1 MVGLDIQEEIKLR
14 RYETIFIAEPETPD
28 DQVTSLVD
36 GLSTAITEHQGDLI
50 KTEDWGR
57 KKLAYLVNKH
67 QEGRFM
73 RLEYHAGDSALP
85 HDLERRLRM
94 SEPVLKF
101 MTVRIDNDKKRL
113 VWEAKQAVKD
123 KERAER
129 RAVEEAATAAAEA
142 AKIAASE
149 ASAAEASAE
158 ETAAPAEAAAPVET
172 AAPAEAAVPA
182 EAGTA
187 PAEAAET
194 TPGSKPEQEV

>member
-14 RYETIFIAEPETPD
+14 RYETIFIADPETPD

-142 AKIAASE
+142 AKIDAGE
-149 ASAAEASAE
+149 ASAAETAAE
-158 ETAAPAEAAAPVET
+158 ETAAPVEAAA
-172 AAPAEAAVPA
+172 PA

-187 PAEAAET
+187 PAEAAEA
-194 TPGSKPEQEV
+194 TPRSNPEQEV

>member
-1 MVGLDIQEEIKLR
+1 MVGLDIQEENKLR

-28 DQVTSLVD
+28 EQVTSLVD

-57 KKLAYLVNKH
+57 KKLAYLVGKH

-129 RAVEEAATAAAEA
+129 RAVEEAAAAAAEA
-142 AKIAASE
+142 AKIAAGEVAATE
-149 ASAAEASAE
+149 ASSE
-158 ETAAPAEAAAPVET
+158 ET

-187 PAEAAET
+187 PAEAAEA
-194 TPGSKPEQEV
+194 TPRSNPEQEV

>member
-1 MVGLDIQEEIKLR
+1 MNRMVGLDIQEEIKLR

-28 DQVTSLVD
+28 EQVTSLVD

-57 KKLAYLVNKH
+57 KKLAYMVRKY

-129 RAVEEAATAAAEA
+129 RAVEEAAAAAAEA

-149 ASAAEASAE
+149 ATAAEAPAE
-158 ETAAPAEAAAPVET
+158 ETAAPVEAAA
-172 AAPAEAAVPA
+172 PA

-187 PAEAAET
+187 PAEAAES

>member
-1 MVGLDIQEEIKLR
+1 MNRMVGLDIQEEIKLR

-57 KKLAYLVNKH
+57 KKLAYMIRKH

-142 AKIAASE
+142 AKIAAGE
-149 ASAAEASAE
+149 ATAAEASAE
-158 ETAAPAEAAAPVET
+158 ETAAPVEAAA
-172 AAPAEAAVPA
+172 PA

-187 PAEAAET
+187 PAEAAEA
-194 TPGSKPEQEV
+194 TPRSNPEQEG